1 MKVKDPT
8 LSRNARRV
16 GHPDAR
22 LEVVAEDHAQL
33 GSGSGIQAGLQFY
46 EHASAVLHAGQ
57 NVETRLVVE
66 IAEVDVSSL
75 LKILMNE
82 DERGSGTDV
91 RGPVSAAIRSRKAVR
106 RLQVDGNKIGNFPE
120 GKFRIGAEHDAGME
134 DRSHLRLNA
143 KQEEFGIKGLTE
155 TDSGMPTPGLAPD
168 ITLYLAH
175 LGRDRRGLRTFVRSG
190 SFGIEYR
197 NIAGST
203 STILV
208 WITRGHTN
216 SGTLYQ
222 PGCPHGA
229 AVVGEQM
236 VFVVITSYD

>member
-8 LSRNARRV
+8 LSRSARRV

-57 NVETRLVVE
+57 NVETGLVVE

-82 DERGSGTDV
+82 DERGSGADV
-91 RGPVSAAIRSRKAVR
+91 RGPVVAAIRSRKAVR
-106 RLQVDGNKIGNFPE
+106 GLQVDGDQIGNFPE
-120 GKFRIGAEHDAGME
+120 GKFRIGAKHDAGME

-155 TDSGMPTPGLAPD
+155 TNSGMPTPGLAPD

-175 LGRDRRGLRTFVRSG
+175 LGRDRRGLRTPVRSG
-190 SFGIEYR
+190 SFSLEYR
-197 NIAGST
+197 DIAGST

-216 SGTLYQ
+216 AGPLYET
-222 PGCPHGA
+222 GCPHGVA
-229 AVVGEQM
+229 IVGEQM
-236 VFVVITSYD
+236 VFVVITSYN